1 MLQFIKKNKANFIWV
16 LIFGLMGLILRPL
29 VNLLVNLSNEY
40 PWVTRILLFL
50 LLIAC
55 LLYSI
60 TTSLYTINS
69 NFASRTF
76 YKRIKISQGY

>member
-1 MLQFIKKNKANFIWV
+1 MLQFIKKNKTNFIWV

-50 LLIAC
+50 LLIAAYFIHKHPLYIILIVI
-55 LLYSI
+55 LLAE
-60 TTSLYTINS
+60 L
-69 NFASRTF
+69 F
-76 YKRIKISQGY
+76 IKE

>member
-1 MLQFIKKNKANFIWV
+1 MLQFIKKNKTNFIWV

-50 LLIAC
+50 LLIAAYFIHKHPLYI
-55 LLYSI
+55 LLI
-60 TTSLYTINS
+60 VILLAEP
-69 NFASRTF
+69 F
-76 YKRIKISQGY
+76 IKE